1 YCRFAVLGK
10 TTEEQKLKVTDSQL
24 KSNAI
29 DIPLDVVFGK
39 PPKMTRKF
47 KTKKPELKKL
57 DIKME
62 LSEAAEE
69 VLKVPSVGSKAFLI
83 TIGDRTVG
91 GMTVRDQ
98 MVGPHQVPVADAAIT
113 ANSFEGHR
121 GEAMAIGERTPVALI
136 NPAASARMA
145 VAEVVT
151 NIASARI
158 QKI

>member
-1 YCRFAVLGK
+1 NEAQERYVLAIKDEDLKRYEDICNREYCPFAVLGK

-83 TIGDRTVG
+83 TIGDR
-91 GMTVRDQ
+91 
-98 MVGPHQVPVADAAIT
+98 
-113 ANSFEGHR
+113 
-121 GEAMAIGERTPVALI
+121 
-136 NPAASARMA
+136 
-145 VAEVVT
+145 
-151 NIASARI
+151 
-158 QKI
+158 